1 MRSAMFSVLTSVILM
16 WGASAQAAT
25 FSNWDLNGSA
35 ALIDGGN
42 TVRLT
47 ANQASQVGVTW
58 GPGSLDLGALL
69 TREEKKPVEVFFD
82 FRVTGTGVPS
92 NWGDGFAVFVS
103 SQAPLATA
111 SGAFGLN
118 AFDDGM
124 AFLIDPAANKA
135 LSRQAGATSDPTT
148 TLAASKLKFGAD
160 KVDMLDS
167 TLVHARLQ
175 FSWVKDKGWTL
186 NLSMD
191 GSRPGEA
198 WRTFATST
206 VSQST
211 FSDWSDVRIGFGA
224 STLGGERAN
233 FDILSFSAQDMRYPA
248 APVPEASTMA
258 LAMAGLGVLAWSA
271 RRRRVAAGH

>member
-1 MRSAMFSVLTSVILM
+1 MRSAMSSVLASGALL
-16 WGASAQAAT
+16 WGASVQAAT

-47 ANQASQVGVTW
+47 ANQANQVGVAW
-58 GPGSLDLGALL
+58 GPGSLDLSTLL
-69 TREEKKPVEVFFD
+69 TREGKKSVEVLFD
-82 FRVTGTGVPS
+82 FRVTGTGLS
-92 NWGDGFAVFVS
+92 STWGDGFAVFVS
-103 SQAPLATA
+103 SQAPVGTA

-135 LSRQAGATSDPTT
+135 LSRHAAVSRDPVASLAGLSAHIRT
-148 TLAASKLKFGAD
+148 D
-160 KVDMLDS
+160 KVNLLDS
-167 TLVHARLQ
+167 TLVHAKLQ
-175 FSWVKDKGWTL
+175 FAWKHDMGWTL

-191 GSRPGEA
+191 DSRPGNA
-198 WRTFATST
+198 WRTFATSII
-206 VSQST
+206 SQGS
-211 FSDWSDVRIGFGA
+211 FANWSDVRIGFGA

-233 FDILSFSAQDMRYPA
+233 FDILSFSAPDMRYPA

-258 LAMAGLGVLAWSA
+258 LAVAGLGVLAWSA
-271 RRRRVAAGH
+271 RRRRAAAGH

>member
-1 MRSAMFSVLTSVILM
+1 MRFAMSSVLVSVALLG
-16 WGASAQAAT
+16 GASAQAAT
-25 FSNWDLNGSA
+25 FSNWDLDGSA
-35 ALIDGGN
+35 ALIEGGN

-47 ANQASQVGVTW
+47 ANQSSQVGVTW
-58 GPGSLDLGALL
+58 GPGSLNLSNLL
-69 TREEKKPVEVFFD
+69 AREEKKPVEVFFD
-82 FRVTGTGVPS
+82 FRVTGTGAQS
-92 NWGDGFAVFVS
+92 GWGDGFAVFVS
-103 SQAPLATA
+103 SQAPVGTA

-135 LSRQAGATSDPTT
+135 LSRQAGASSDPVAA
-148 TLAASKLKFGAD
+148 LAASKLKFGAD
-160 KVDMLDS
+160 KVNMLDS
-167 TLVHARLQ
+167 MLVHAKLQ
-175 FSWVKDKGWTL
+175 FIWKDKGWAL

-191 GSRPGEA
+191 DSRPGEA

-233 FDILSFSAQDMRYPA
+233 FDILSFSAPDMRYPA

-258 LAMAGLGVLAWSA
+258 LAVVGLGVLAWSA
-271 RRRRVAAGH
+271 RRRRAAAGH